1 MPEIVAE
8 SLLPHIERE
17 LGIPVLTLIIDEMT
31 GEAGYMTRVEAF
43 IDMLEKR
50 REREKYEGSWALSW
64 D

>member
-8 SLLPHIERE
+8 SLLSSVEHE

-50 REREKYEGSWALSW
+50 RECEKHEVGRLLSW
-64 D
+64 N